1 MAKRMYAVAGLLAPL
16 LAVAACGSSQADK
29 PVDQIVSEARTAA
42 NEASSVRVTGDL
54 AQGPTKGKVDLLLTN
69 NGDGREDLTLAGQTI
84 SVVKVGD
91 AVYAKGIPGQPG
103 GGFQQLP
110 ADNPVAGQLV
120 QDLNKKTLF
129 DELLNPQQR
138 FTKAGTG
145 QIDDQDVVKLK
156 PQQGQAMYYI
166 SDDSDNPYPLRV
178 ETSGQQGGLTLTLA
192 DWDAG
197 ATVEP
202 PRTGGP

>member
-29 PVDQIVSEARTAA
+29 PVEEIVNEARTAA

-54 AQGPTKGKVDLLLTN
+54 DQGPTKGKVDLLLTK

-103 GGFQQLP
+103 SGFQQLP

-120 QDLNKKTLF
+120 QDVNKKRLL
-129 DELLNPQQR
+129 DQLLNPQQG

-145 QIDDQDVVKLK
+145 QIRNQDVVKLK
-156 PQQGQAMYYI
+156 PRQGQATYYI
-166 SDDSDNPYPLRV
+166 ADSDKPYPLRV
-178 ETSGQQGGLTLTLA
+178 ETSGQQGGLTLDLA
-192 DWDAG
+192 EWDAG
-197 ATVEP
+197 ATVEA
-202 PRTGGP
+202 PRTGGK